1 MVGAPALVGWWTSLL
16 ARGDGGRG
24 MKKKKFQAGSI
35 ARPVAKAWSSPIPN
49 AWLFFF
55 LHFFLLTSRRFGP
68 HQPVTEL
75 TNSDQ

>member
-1 MVGAPALVGWWTSLL
+1 MGVEGRRKKVSGGIDRQARCQGFVQSHSECL
-16 ARGDGGRG
+16 A
-24 MKKKKFQAGSI
+24 
-35 ARPVAKAWSSPIPN
+35 V
-49 AWLFFF
+49 LF